1 MTKSDLQLQEDVENE
16 LHWDPRI
23 NAAQVG
29 VSVDSGVVSL
39 FGTVDTWAAKWA
51 AEEATKRVE
60 GVRTV
65 AHDVTVKLLAEHT
78 RTDSEVAAAV
88 QSALK
93 QDVDVP
99 DSIGAEVE
107 RGVVTL
113 QGSARFQFERAAAER
128 AVRNLYG
135 VVAMY
140 DSIQLTSPAAP
151 ASTGA
156 ASDVAAGVVAALA
169 RQSTR
174 HTKSIHV
181 KSVGGKITLTGHV
194 SSFQAL
200 GDASSAAWGAPGV
213 TEVVDLLSVVP
224 RP

>member
-23 NAAQVG
+23 NAARIG
-29 VSVDSGVVSL
+29 VTVDSGVVSL
-39 FGTVDTWAAKWA
+39 LGTVDTWSAKWA

-65 AHDVTVKLLAEHT
+65 AQDVTVKLLAEHA
-78 RTDSEVAAAV
+78 RTDSELAAAV
-88 QSALK
+88 QGALK

-99 DSIGAEVE
+99 ASIGAEVE

-113 QGSARFQFERAAAER
+113 QGTARFHFERAAAER

-135 VVAMY
+135 VIALY
-140 DSIQLTSPAAP
+140 DSVKLAGPAVPGTA
-151 ASTGA
+151 GV
-156 ASDVAAGVVAALA
+156 ASDVGAGVIAALA
-169 RQSTR
+169 RQSTH
-174 HTKSIHV
+174 HTKSIRV

-194 SSFQAL
+194 SSFRAL
-200 GDASSAAWGAPGV
+200 GDASTAAWGAPGV

-224 RP
+224 Q